1 MLKIVVAAAASLF
14 WTTMAAAGPDEDSIR
29 HLLHSTFDKPDSR
42 LVVDPVVVAGAHAI
56 AGWSQGDMGGRA
68 LLRSRG
74 GTWPLILCSGD
85 GIKSAEALS
94 QAGGSRTDAAALA
107 ARLAEAE
114 SKLPRDRLA
123 MFSKFEGTLM
133 MNADGTHPPMQHP
146 VRSIGEGHS
155 H

>member
-14 WTTMAAAGPDEDSIR
+14 WTTMAAAEPDEDSIR

-56 AGWSQGDMGGRA
+56 AGSSQGDMGGRA

-74 GTWPLILCSGD
+74 GAWSLIL
-85 GIKSAEALS
+85 GILQFEI
-94 QAGGSRTDAAALA
+94 AG
-107 ARLAEAE
+107 
-114 SKLPRDRLA
+114 
-123 MFSKFEGTLM
+123 
-133 MNADGTHPPMQHP
+133 P
-146 VRSIGEGHS
+146 VVVEYAIAPVGGPDTTGH